1 MQPGY
6 SSLQPGLRT
15 AVMRAVPPYSGA
27 RKAEGRERLF
37 SAFYNLGAGQPAFI
51 YTMVHF
57 KEKGIET
64 QSSSNSS
71 EIVASNWQSL
81 RLSGSRTWSPD
92 VVHQH
97 VTFTNVAHSHAT
109 CALIAFMFFF
119 RSIYFLSF
127 NEYVL
132 KRNFSITHLTLAV
145 LVFSNTSK

>member
-1 MQPGY
+1 M
-6 SSLQPGLRT
+6 QPGLRT
-15 AVMRAVPPYSGA
+15 AVLRACTSILRG
-27 RKAEGRERLF
+27 KKGRGTCTF
-37 SAFYNLGAGQPAFI
+37 VSAFYSLGSGQPAFI

-71 EIVASNWQSL
+71 EVRASNWQSL
-81 RLSGSRTWSPD
+81 HLSGSRSWSPN
-92 VVHQH
+92 VVHQR
-97 VTFTNVAHSHAT
+97 VTVTNFAHSHAP

-132 KRNFSITHLTLAV
+132 KRNFSIMHLTLAV